1 MYIDWTYVYLVLP
14 AVLFAMWASAK
25 VNSAFD
31 HYSKVYSRN
40 NITGREAAQMVL
52 QENGVMGVG
61 IERANGHLSDHY
73 DPKSNVIRLSD
84 SVYNSTSAAA
94 IGVAAHEAGHA
105 VQYATNYGPAKLRSA
120 IVPIT
125 NIGSMLAMPLI
136 LIGILLS
143 SFGSFY
149 ANIAYFGIACFG
161 LCTVFQL
168 ITLPTEYNASNRA
181 LAAISSTAILTPEE
195 QKGAKKVL
203 SAAALT
209 YVASLAVSIMQLL
222 RLILLVGRNDR
233 RD

>member
-1 MYIDWTYVYLVLP
+1 MFIWFCRQCF
-14 AVLFAMWASAK
+14 FAMWASAK

-143 SFGSFY
+143 SFGSFTQTSRILELHVLGC
-149 ANIAYFGIACFG
+149 ARF
-161 LCTVFQL
+161 
-168 ITLPTEYNASNRA
+168 
-181 LAAISSTAILTPEE
+181 SSSSPCP
-195 QKGAKKVL
+195 Q
-203 SAAALT
+203 
-209 YVASLAVSIMQLL
+209 SIMQATA
-222 RLILLVGRNDR
+222 RWPRFPAR
-233 RD
+233 RF